1 MESEEAEAHEQN
13 EKMSEKSKSLS
24 QSLTLAPQPKQA
36 GSLPLT
42 QSQFFAELPP
52 ALLADMSAQFRRE
65 TWQKNHY
72 IPPTVLQERF
82 HILLDGRLEM
92 KRSNSETGRELTL
105 DVLQAGDSFDVITL
119 LDDQPH
125 AVTLSPLSKLVL
137 LSVPMET
144 MRQWLWTYPA
154 LNRQFMQY
162 LAQKM
167 RAQEDL
173 SSSLVLQDVATR
185 LSRLIMKNLYQ
196 VHPQTS
202 AMYPINEAD
211 SNTTTQALIP
221 SYQAPI
227 IKGLSDEMIARM
239 IGSVRQ
245 VVNKQL
251 QHWKNEGVI
260 DKKRNQLIVHDLDTL
275 RDAARFDE

>member
-1 MESEEAEAHEQN
+1 
-13 EKMSEKSKSLS
+13 MSEKSKSLS
-24 QSLTLAPQPKQA
+24 QSLTLSAQPKQA
-36 GSLPLT
+36 ALLPLK

-82 HILLDGRLEM
+82 HILLEGRLEM

-196 VHPQTS
+196 VHSQSS
-202 AMYPINEAD
+202 AIYPINEVH
-211 SNTTTQALIP
+211 SKTTTQALVP
-221 SYQAPI
+221 SYQAPM

-260 DKKRNQLIVHDLDTL
+260 DKKRNQLIVHDLDAL
-275 RDAARFDE
+275 KEAARFDE